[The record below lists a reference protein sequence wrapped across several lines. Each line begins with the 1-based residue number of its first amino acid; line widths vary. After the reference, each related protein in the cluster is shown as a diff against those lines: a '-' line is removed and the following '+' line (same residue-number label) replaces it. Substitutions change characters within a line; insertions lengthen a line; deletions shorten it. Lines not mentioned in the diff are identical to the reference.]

1 MIHVNVLH
9 NGSTHH
15 VVTCN
20 TKAAKVM
27 QPKHHRPEDDPEPGT
42 PGTGEDVCPDCKGTG
57 KQVDQQTGKRSDID
71 CERCDGTG
79 IITEAI
85 G

>member
-1 MIHVNVLH
+1 M
-9 NGSTHH
+9 SP
-15 VVTCN
+15 
-20 TKAAKVM
+20 KA
-27 QPKHHRPEDDPEPGT
+27 PKHHRPEDDPEPGT
-42 PGTGEDVCPDCKGTG
+42 PGTGEDVCPDCHGTG
-57 KQVDQQTGKRSDID
+57 KQVDKMGKQSDEP